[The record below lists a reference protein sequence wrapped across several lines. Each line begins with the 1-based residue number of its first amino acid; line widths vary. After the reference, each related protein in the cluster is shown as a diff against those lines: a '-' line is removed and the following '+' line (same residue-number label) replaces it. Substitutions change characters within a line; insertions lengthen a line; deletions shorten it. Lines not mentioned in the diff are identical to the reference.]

1 MEILLDLDL
10 LPTPDLETSGLIL
23 VRLPLYTESKL
34 ISRPRILVPK
44 VPTQSHQYVPPSSDS
59 IGLILVLSG
68 ATVGKA
74 LLSSGS
80 SPRATGVEFRDQ
92 SGTTYTANARREV
105 IIATGSIKTPVI
117 LQQSGIGPASVL
129 SAAGVTQRVDL
140 PVGMNLIDQTTT
152 STSGSFRGTRG
163 GGQPITFP
171 RFQVCFRISLLL
183 NPSHRQ
189 VTPSHLSPS
198 SVGRR

>member
-1 MEILLDLDL
+1 M
-10 LPTPDLETSGLIL
+10 LELMLVSLFQHITCLAHDKTEDIYIKSPGLISPVCSL
-23 VRLPLYTESKL
+23 FPSPNPML
-34 ISRPRILVPK
+34 IS
-44 VPTQSHQYVPPSSDS
+44 
-59 IGLILVLSG
+59 VLSG

-92 SGTTYTANARREV
+92 TGKTFTANARREV

-117 LQQSGIGPASVL
+117 LQQSGIGPAAVL

-152 STSGSFRGTRG
+152 TTNGSFRGSRG
-163 GGQPITFP
+163 GGQSITFP
-171 RFQVCFRISLLL
+171 RFQVSFSPLHLPSLLL
-183 NPSHRQ
+183 VLARG
-189 VTPSHLSPS
+189 L
-198 SVGRR
+198 

>member
-1 MEILLDLDL
+1 M
-10 LPTPDLETSGLIL
+10 LI
-23 VRLPLYTESKL
+23 P
-34 ISRPRILVPK
+34 
-44 VPTQSHQYVPPSSDS
+44 
-59 IGLILVLSG
+59 VLSG

-152 STSGSFRGTRG
+152 STSGSFRNARG

-171 RFQVCFRISLLL
+171 RFQVSFLQYVHYWLLTSRIYSKVVK
-183 NPSHRQ
+183 R
-189 VTPSHLSPS
+189 T
-198 SVGRR
+198 R

>member
-1 MEILLDLDL
+1 M
-10 LPTPDLETSGLIL
+10 
-23 VRLPLYTESKL
+23 YQK
-34 ISRPRILVPK
+34 SRPNLTSTSPL
-44 VPTQSHQYVPPSSDS
+44 QSHLFM
-59 IGLILVLSG
+59 LIPVLSG

-74 LLSSGS
+74 VLSSGS

-152 STSGSFRGTRG
+152 STSGSFRNSRG

-171 RFQVCFRISLLL
+171 RFQVKFLPYFECWSLTSRTCSKAVK
-183 NPSHRQ
+183 PTR
-189 VTPSHLSPS
+189 
-198 SVGRR
+198 

>member
-1 MEILLDLDL
+1 VETLLVSDL
-10 LPTPDLETSGLIL
+10 LPIPDLETSGSMLVCPIPVYEGRADDQTEGTYTRSPDPTLPVRSSVNSYDIILI
-23 VRLPLYTESKL
+23 P
-34 ISRPRILVPK
+34 
-44 VPTQSHQYVPPSSDS
+44 
-59 IGLILVLSG
+59 VLSG

-117 LQQSGIGPASVL
+117 LQQSGIGPAFVL

-152 STSGSFRGTRG
+152 STSGSFRNSRG

-171 RFQVCFRISLLL
+171 RFQVCFI
-183 NPSHRQ
+183 PH
-189 VTPSHLSPS
+189 HYYW
-198 SVGRR
+198 